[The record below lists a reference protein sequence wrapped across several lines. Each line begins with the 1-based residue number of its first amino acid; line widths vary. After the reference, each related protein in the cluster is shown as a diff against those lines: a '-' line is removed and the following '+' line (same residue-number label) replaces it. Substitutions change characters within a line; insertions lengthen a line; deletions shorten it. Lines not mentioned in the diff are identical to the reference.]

1 MKDGVGCCGG
11 SGSACRWQ
19 QPSVPQPPV
28 GSPIA
33 DGTCRWQQP
42 PPCSCEVHRAGS
54 CLSRSI
60 WRTRHRRARTAS
72 RATPVACT
80 IGSTSMSVATA
91 PSTAPS
97 GSPAALPSPKPAL
110 NAACNA
116 ASSPA
121 AVPSRKPRVA
131 NVRSRRAHSH
141 EATFAANGV
150 SGLLSSSQSTILA
163 DRTSR
168 SNSKVL
174 CTPEN
179 HVSRQ
184 TNAATLFLRKHV
196 CTPLCFSSSS
206 RAACTGKCPPP
217 QRLLT
222 WQICWRSLTFL
233 RRHQRKGL
241 ASAPRAP

>member
-1 MKDGVGCCGG
+1 MKDGVECCGG
-11 SGSACRWQ
+11 SGSACLWQ
-19 QPSVPQPPV
+19 QPSVPHPPV

-168 SNSKVL
+168 SRFFA
-174 CTPEN
+174 PEISCRVK
-179 HVSRQ
+179 HDATSFPVK
-184 TNAATLFLRKHV
+184 TLLHATLF
-196 CTPLCFSSSS
+196 S
-206 RAACTGKCPPP
+206 RAA
-217 QRLLT
+217 
-222 WQICWRSLTFL
+222 RSGNV
-233 RRHQRKGL
+233 RR
-241 ASAPRAP
+241 PRGR